1 MASVSVC
8 IVTYNSEQ
16 YIESCIDAVRQQLYP
31 IESIVVVDN
40 ASRDGSVAII
50 QQKQQDQGIPIQ
62 LIANNDNNG
71 FAGGQN
77 QAIEATNSD
86 YVLVLNPDVVLD
98 KHYVGQL
105 IEVMEANEQYGS
117 TTGLLVRQADN
128 HLVDSTGLVMKRT
141 RQCVDRGSEQAV
153 EGWLEPAEVFGVSG
167 AAALYSRKMIEDIK
181 LGGQFFDEDFFAYKE
196 DVDVAWRAKLLGWLA
211 FYTPKAKAIH
221 ARGWQRGGRAHISV
235 FTRQHSYQNQ
245 LFMIIKNEQP
255 RWGLLIDLPCILA
268 FELSKLAYILLRER
282 DVLASWKQI
291 VRLLPAMLHKRK
303 LLKRKLEHKKSSPTS
318 EL

>member
-8 IVTYNSEQ
+8 IVTYNSER
-16 YIESCIDAVRQQLYP
+16 YIESCIDAVMQQTYP
-31 IESIVVVDN
+31 IDSIVVVDN

-50 QQKQQDQGIPIQ
+50 QQKQQDQEIPLQ
-62 LIANNDNNG
+62 LIANNDNIG

-98 KHYVGQL
+98 KDYVSRL
-105 IEVMEANEQYGS
+105 IEVMEANEQSGS
-117 TTGLLVRQADN
+117 ATGLLVRQADN

-153 EGWLEPAEVFGVSG
+153 EGWLVPAEVFGVSG

-181 LGGQFFDEDFFAYKE
+181 LDGQFFDEDFFAYKE
-196 DVDVAWRAKLLGWLA
+196 DVDVAWRAKLLGWSA

-221 ARGWQRGGRAHISV
+221 ARGWQRGGRGHISV

-255 RWGLLIDLPCILA
+255 RWGLLIDLPCILV

-291 VRLLPAMLHKRK
+291 VRLLPAMLRKRK
-303 LLKRKLEHKKSSPTS
+303 LLKRKLEYKKSSPTS
-318 EL
+318 E